1 MKKYIVK
8 YGMQVKI
15 WKSVE
20 VKVYAEN
27 KEEAI
32 RKALN
37 GLYDEY
43 IDSEYTYDTE
53 KEIQT
58 DFDENF
64 GDYVKEIK
72 WNM

>member
-15 WKSVE
+15 WKNIEVE
-20 VKVYAEN
+20 VYAEN
-27 KEEAI
+27 EEEAI
-32 RKALN
+32 KKALD

-43 IDSEYTYDTE
+43 IDSEYEYGSE
-53 KEIQT
+53 KELQT
-58 DFDENF
+58 DFDKNF

-72 WNM
+72 